1 MLSTFKKIHYKY
13 KSKKSKLR
21 WCYPLLQLFFSTM
34 ESDGK
39 VAPALSSLLSVN
51 QVLFFFTFFEKNPL
65 ILLCVYSWT
74 IVFHPV

>member
-39 VAPALSSLLSVN
+39 VAPDLSSLLSVN
-51 QVLFFFTFFEKNPL
+51 QVLFFLRFLKKPLFF
-65 ILLCVYSWT
+65 CVYSWT